1 MKGGSQEAKGHK
13 STGGGRTCYGKGAT
27 LTLLPLT
34 SRTHKNA
41 INNYFLS
48 FLDTV

>member
-13 STGGGRTCYGKGAT
+13 STEGGRTWYGKGAT
-27 LTLLPLT
+27 LTLPLT